1 MQKLFFSVG
10 NQTHVQT
17 FHIQKQFCTA
27 WKTKYMFRIVHIQN
41 QFYCVESKTK
51 NIFTFLKF
59 KANLRSQFFQCRND
73 CLQFGKQLNTCS
85 QFFVIQ
91 NLLQCGNSKTFSNA
105 ETIFYSAGTKHLL
118 RLIQKQNFFCLQCV
132 RKPNTC
138 SELFKFES
146 LGTLTISVKVAP
158 PLLH

>member
-1 MQKLFFSVG
+1 M
-10 NQTHVQT
+10 
-17 FHIQKQFCTA
+17 
-27 WKTKYMFRIVHIQN
+27 
-41 QFYCVESKTK
+41 ESKTK

-146 LGTLTISVKVAP
+146 LGTLTISVKVAR
-158 PLLH
+158 LSCTDRNKIGENWTFNEYSLIGLSESHIYHWNVNDIVWLSLHRINK

>member
-1 MQKLFFSVG
+1 M
-10 NQTHVQT
+10 
-17 FHIQKQFCTA
+17 
-27 WKTKYMFRIVHIQN
+27 
-41 QFYCVESKTK
+41 ESKTK

-146 LGTLTISVKVAP
+146 LGTLTISVKVAR
-158 PLLH
+158 LSCTDRNKIGENWTFNEYSLIGLSESHIYHWNVNDIVWLSLHPINK

>member
-1 MQKLFFSVG
+1 MCYSIEILEILD
-10 NQTHVQT
+10 N
-17 FHIQKQFCTA
+17 C
-27 WKTKYMFRIVHIQN
+27 KTKFDMLAS
-41 QFYCVESKTK
+41 EAKTK

-85 QFFVIQ
+85 QFVVIQ

-146 LGTLTISVKVAP
+146 LGTLTISVKVAR
-158 PLLH
+158 LSCTDRNKIGENWTFNEYL